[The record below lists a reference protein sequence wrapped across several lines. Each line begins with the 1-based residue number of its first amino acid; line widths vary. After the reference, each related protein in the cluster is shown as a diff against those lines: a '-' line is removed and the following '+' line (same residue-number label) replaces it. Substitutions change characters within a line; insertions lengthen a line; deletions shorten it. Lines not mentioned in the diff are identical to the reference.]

1 MTTFTHVMIDLET
14 MGTLQNAPI
23 LAIGAVWFDPATGEL
38 GKRFYGA
45 IDIEDACRHGRPS
58 GGTIKWWFDQ
68 SDEARKAAVAGTLKS
83 AEVFEKFRQFLL
95 KPEVAMQPWG
105 NGACFDISMLDYAF
119 LKVTGEASPWKFWN
133 VRDCRTLRELGLAA
147 GPKFKGERG
156 GTHHQA
162 LDDAIYQA
170 QEMSFYWQRLLKM
183 DLSQGAVI
191 KDDEELLG

>member
-14 MGTLQNAPI
+14 MGVLQNAPI

-58 GGTIKWWFDQ
+58 GGTIKWWMEQ
-68 SDEARKAAVAGTLKS
+68 SDEARKAAVAGTHTS
-83 AEVFEKFRQFLL
+83 AHVFGKFREFLL
-95 KPEVAMQPWG
+95 APEVAMQPWG

-119 LKVTGEASPWKFWN
+119 LKITGEAAPWKFWN
-133 VRDCRTLRELGLAA
+133 VRDCRTIRELGLAA
-147 GPKFKGERG
+147 GQKFKGERG

-170 QEMSFYWQRLLKM
+170 QEVSHYWQALTGKKTAPVA
-183 DLSQGAVI
+183 DAAE
-191 KDDEELLG
+191 DLLG